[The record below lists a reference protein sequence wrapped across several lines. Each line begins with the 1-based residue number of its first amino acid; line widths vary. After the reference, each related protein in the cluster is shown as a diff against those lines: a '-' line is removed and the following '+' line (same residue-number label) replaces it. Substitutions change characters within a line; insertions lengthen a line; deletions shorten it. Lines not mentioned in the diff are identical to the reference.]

1 MLGIRSVRAHTENE
15 LRITYDLN
23 ATATETTA
31 QRKNDRT
38 VTLQLVFQPNEPV
51 LGSASLLDIAEVRP
65 AFVLD
70 CSATDYLFVSVWQ
83 PSAADQTWLTE
94 TRADLEGLI
103 GECVQSNDVVGLVT
117 GVRARIY
124 GWGK

>member
-70 CSATDYLFVSVWQ
+70 CGATD
-83 PSAADQTWLTE
+83 
-94 TRADLEGLI
+94 
-103 GECVQSNDVVGLVT
+103 
-117 GVRARIY
+117 
-124 GWGK
+124 